1 MLVEAG
7 HDLASALLGEPPDAG
22 GGAGVSLGA
31 LTVVEAVHGEE
42 FLAELDVRLHLRR
55 VGGGGDGR
63 QDGPTI
69 RGVRTRRLVEV
80 ELRSAGRGCAGF
92 GGRTCSRLRSLEDED
107 AISLV
112 RERA

>member
-1 MLVEAG
+1 MHALATLGGGHGDGVDARARGGGRGFGGAVLVEAG

-55 VGGGGDGR
+55 VGGGG
-63 QDGPTI
+63 
-69 RGVRTRRLVEV
+69 
-80 ELRSAGRGCAGF
+80 
-92 GGRTCSRLRSLEDED
+92 
-107 AISLV
+107 
-112 RERA
+112 

>member
-1 MLVEAG
+1 MLIEAG

-69 RGVRTRRLVEV
+69 RGVRTRRLIEV
-80 ELRSAGRGCAGF
+80 DAFRGA
-92 GGRTCSRLRSLEDED
+92 RLRG
-107 AISLV
+107 V
-112 RERA
+112 RRTHLLQAEILGG